1 MNDLGFRVYPSGM
14 AIQDRRLSQTLLVGG
29 DLEVDDLFEKLRGGV
44 SDHRDVEYFMRALK
58 KALELLGTD
67 PNWIVAQTFNPNLSA
82 YRIEFLI
89 DTLIYIETGKRSQSL
104 MTWRALCC
112 DKTLTESKGITLRG
126 HSINRK
132 IVLPKAILFSQP
144 ASIISA
150 WISYDG
156 GFADLVESLYLMF
169 GSQATV

>member
-1 MNDLGFRVYPSGM
+1 MNDLGFRVYPSGI
-14 AIQDRRLSQTLLVGG
+14 AVQDRRLSQTLLVGG
-29 DLEVDDLFEKLRGGV
+29 DLEVDSLFEKLRGGTHTHH
-44 SDHRDVEYFMRALK
+44 DFDYFMGVTR

-67 PNWIVAQTFNPNLSA
+67 PNWIVAQTFNPNLDR
-82 YRIEFLI
+82 YRIDFLV

-112 DKTLTESKGITLRG
+112 DKTLTDAKGITLRG
-126 HSINRK
+126 HSINKK

-156 GFADLVESLYLMF
+156 GFADLVESLYMMF